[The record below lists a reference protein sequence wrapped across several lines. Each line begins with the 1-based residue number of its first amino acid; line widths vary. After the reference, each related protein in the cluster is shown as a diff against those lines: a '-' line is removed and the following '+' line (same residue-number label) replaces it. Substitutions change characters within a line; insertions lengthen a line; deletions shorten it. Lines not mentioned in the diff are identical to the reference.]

1 MERLPIGNHCV
12 GLTFLLGSAMAKKLR
27 MGMVG
32 GGPGAFIGPVH
43 KMAAELD
50 GKIELVAGAFS
61 QSAERSRAAGVGFG
75 IDPARA
81 YASYQE
87 MIEAESNRE
96 DGIDF
101 VVIATPNHLHLPVAE
116 AALAAGIAV
125 MSDKP
130 ATATYDEV
138 LKLESV
144 VKDAGLPYGLTHT
157 YAGYSLVREARA
169 LCASGKLG
177 PIRKAAVEYLQGW
190 LSKPLETTG
199 QKQAAWRSDPVL
211 NGPGGCIGDIGTHA
225 FHLTEYVTGLKVTS
239 LNAALRTVVPGRK
252 LDDDCNAL
260 LRLEH
265 DASGTLMASQ
275 VAAGEGNGLR
285 LRVYGE
291 NGSIDWKQEDPNRL
305 RVKWLDGA
313 EEIRH
318 AAGGYLS
325 ADALAVTRLPGGH
338 PEGYIEAFAVLY
350 REFADG
356 LIAWK
361 AGKKYAL
368 PATLPGI
375 EAGVRGMRFIERAI
389 ESNRTESWV
398 EF

>member
-1 MERLPIGNHCV
+1 MELLPIGRFIERWSYEGGEKV
-12 GLTFLLGSAMAKKLR
+12 SRKLR

-61 QSAERSRAAGVGFG
+61 QSAERSRAAGANFS
-75 IDPARA
+75 IDPSRA
-81 YASYQE
+81 YASYGE
-87 MIEAESNRE
+87 MFDAESRRE

-116 AALAAGIAV
+116 AALTAGIAV

-138 LKLESV
+138 LKLEAAVAS
-144 VKDAGLPYGLTHT
+144 AGLPYGLTHT
-157 YAGYSLVREARA
+157 YAGYSLVRDARA
-169 LCASGKLG
+169 LCAAGALG
-177 PIRKAAVEYLQGW
+177 PIRKVAVEYLQGW
-190 LSKPLETTG
+190 LSRPLETTG
-199 QKQAAWRSDPVL
+199 QKQAAWRSDPAL

-225 FHLTEYVTGLKVTS
+225 FHLVEYVTGLKITS
-239 LNAALRTVVPGRK
+239 LNAALRTVVPGRR

-260 LRLEH
+260 LRLESG
-265 DASGTLMASQ
+265 ATGTLMCSQ
-275 VAAGEGNGLR
+275 VAAGERNELR

-291 NGSIDWKQEDPNRL
+291 KGSIEWHQEDPNRL
-305 RVKWLDGA
+305 SVKWLDGP
-313 EEIRH
+313 EETRH

-350 REFADG
+350 REFADSVT
-356 LIAWK
+356 AWK
-361 AGKKYAL
+361 EGKPGAL

-389 ESNRTESWV
+389 ESSRTEAWV

>member
-1 MERLPIGNHCV
+1 
-12 GLTFLLGSAMAKKLR
+12 

-61 QSAERSRAAGVGFG
+61 QSAERSRSAGVSFD
-75 IDPARA
+75 IDPVRA
-81 YASYQE
+81 YASYVA
-87 MIEAESNRE
+87 MIQAESARD

-101 VVIATPNHLHLPVAE
+101 LVIATPNNLHLPVAE

-138 LKLESV
+138 LKLESAV
-144 VKDAGLPYGLTHT
+144 AKAGLPYGLTHT
-157 YAGYSLVREARA
+157 YAGYSLVREARV
-169 LCASGKLG
+169 LCASGALG
-177 PIRKAAVEYLQGW
+177 TIRKVAVEYLQGW

-199 QKQAAWRSDPVL
+199 QKQAAWRSDPAL

-239 LNAALRTVVPGRK
+239 LNAALRSVVPGRR

-260 LRLEH
+260 LRMEGS
-265 DASGTLMASQ
+265 ASGTLIASQ

-305 RVKWLDGA
+305 RVKWLDGP

-325 ADALAVTRLPGGH
+325 ADARSVTRLPGGH

-350 REFADG
+350 REFADA
-356 LIAWK
+356 LTAWK
-361 AGKKYAL
+361 EGKRDVL

-389 ESNRTESWV
+389 ESNRTGSWV
-398 EF
+398 NF

>member
-1 MERLPIGNHCV
+1 MSESR
-12 GLTFLLGSAMAKKLR
+12 KLR

-50 GKIELVAGAFS
+50 GQIEMVAGAFS
-61 QSAERSRAAGVGFG
+61 QSAERSRAAGEFFK
-75 IDPARA
+75 IDPKRA
-81 YASYQE
+81 YAGYEE
-87 MIEAESNRE
+87 MLKAER
-96 DGIDF
+96 DRPDAIDF
-101 VVIATPNHLHLPVAE
+101 VVIATPNHLHLPVAT
-116 AALAAGIAV
+116 AALDAGFAV

-138 LKLESV
+138 LELEAV
-144 VKDAGLPYGLTHT
+144 VAKAGLPYGLTHT

-169 LCASGKLG
+169 VCASSALG
-177 PIRKAAVEYLQGW
+177 PIRKVAVEYLQGW
-190 LSKPLETTG
+190 LSSPLEATG
-199 QKQAAWRSDPVL
+199 QKQAAWRSDPAL

-225 FHLTEYVTGLKVTS
+225 FHLVEYVTGARVTS
-239 LNAALRTVVPGRK
+239 LNAALRTVVPGRR

-260 LRLEH
+260 LRMENG
-265 DASGTLMASQ
+265 ATGTLMASQ

-291 NGSIDWKQEDPNRL
+291 KGSIEWRQEDPNRL
-305 RVKWLDGA
+305 RVKWEGGP
-313 EEIRH
+313 EEVRY

-325 ADALAVTRLPGGH
+325 AGARAVTRLPGGH

-350 REFADG
+350 REFAEG
-356 LIAWK
+356 LTGFK
-361 AGKKYAL
+361 AGKRDAL
-368 PATLPGI
+368 PETLPGI
-375 EAGVRGMRFIERAI
+375 VAGVRGMRFIERAI
-389 ESNRTESWV
+389 ESSRTESWV

>member
-1 MERLPIGNHCV
+1 MSVSR
-12 GLTFLLGSAMAKKLR
+12 KLR

-50 GKIELVAGAFS
+50 GRIEMVAGAFS
-61 QSAERSRAAGVGFG
+61 QSAERSRAAGEVFH

-81 YASYQE
+81 YGGYQE
-87 MIEAESNRE
+87 MIAAEKARA

-101 VVIATPNHLHLPVAE
+101 VVIATPNHLHLPVAA
-116 AALAAGIAV
+116 AALEAGIAV
-125 MSDKP
+125 VSDKP
-130 ATATYDEV
+130 ATATYEEA
-138 LKLESV
+138 LELAAV
-144 VKDAGLPYGLTHT
+144 VAKAGFPYALTHT
-157 YAGYSLVREARA
+157 YAGYALVREARA
-169 LCASGKLG
+169 ICHSGQLG
-177 PIRKAAVEYLQGW
+177 KIRKVAVEYLQGW
-190 LSKPLETTG
+190 LSGPLETTG
-199 QKQAAWRSDPVL
+199 QKQAAWRCDPVL

-225 FHLTEYVTGLKVTS
+225 FHLVEYVTGLDVTA
-239 LNAALRTVVPGRK
+239 LNAALRTVVEGRK

-260 LRLEH
+260 IKLSNG
-265 DASGTLMASQ
+265 ASGTLMASQ

-291 NGSIDWKQEDPNRL
+291 KGSIDWRQEDPNRL
-305 RVKWLDGA
+305 IVRWLDGP

-318 AAGGYLS
+318 ASGGYLS
-325 ADALAVTRLPGGH
+325 AEARAVTRLPGGH

-350 REFADG
+350 REFADAFW
-356 LIAWK
+356 AWK
-361 AGKKYAL
+361 KHNGSGL

-375 EAGVRGMRFIERAI
+375 RAGVRGMRFIERAI
-389 ESNRTESWV
+389 ESSKRESWV

>member
-1 MERLPIGNHCV
+1 V
-12 GLTFLLGSAMAKKLR
+12 
-27 MGMVG
+27 
-32 GGPGAFIGPVH
+32 
-43 KMAAELD
+43 
-50 GKIELVAGAFS
+50 
-61 QSAERSRAAGVGFG
+61 
-75 IDPARA
+75 
-81 YASYQE
+81 
-87 MIEAESNRE
+87 
-96 DGIDF
+96 
-101 VVIATPNHLHLPVAE
+101 
-116 AALAAGIAV
+116 
-125 MSDKP
+125 
-130 ATATYDEV
+130 
-138 LKLESV
+138 
-144 VKDAGLPYGLTHT
+144 
-157 YAGYSLVREARA
+157 
-169 LCASGKLG
+169 
-177 PIRKAAVEYLQGW
+177 AVEYLQGW

-225 FHLTEYVTGLKVTS
+225 FHLTEYVTGLKVTG

-260 LRLEH
+260 LRLERG
-265 DASGTLMASQ
+265 ASGTLMASQ

-305 RVKWLDGA
+305 RVKWLDGP

-325 ADALAVTRLPGGH
+325 ADALAVARLPGGH

-361 AGKKYAL
+361 GGNKNPL

>member
-1 MERLPIGNHCV
+1 MSEPR
-12 GLTFLLGSAMAKKLR
+12 KLR

-43 KMAAELD
+43 RMAAELD
-50 GKIELVAGAFS
+50 GRIEMVAGAFS
-61 QSAERSRAAGVGFG
+61 QSADRSRAAGETYR

-81 YASYQE
+81 YAGYEE
-87 MIEAESNRE
+87 MVKAERARK

-101 VVIATPNHLHLPVAE
+101 VVIATPNHLHLPVAV
-116 AALAAGIAV
+116 AALEAGFAV
-125 MSDKP
+125 VSDKP
-130 ATATYDEV
+130 ATATYAEV
-138 LKLESV
+138 LELEAEV
-144 VKDAGLPYGLTHT
+144 EKAGLPYALTHT

-169 LCASGKLG
+169 ICASGQLG
-177 PIRKAAVEYLQGW
+177 TIRKVAVEYLQGW
-190 LSKPLETTG
+190 LSKPLEATG
-199 QKQAAWRSDPVL
+199 QKQAAWRSDPAL

-225 FHLTEYVTGLKVTS
+225 FHLVEYVTGLEITG
-239 LNAALRTVVPGRK
+239 LNAELRTVVAGRK

-260 LRLEH
+260 LRL
-265 DASGTLMASQ
+265 DNGATGTLMASQ

-291 NGSIDWKQEDPNRL
+291 SGSIEWRQEDPNRL
-305 RVKWLDGA
+305 RVKWLDGP

-325 ADALAVTRLPGGH
+325 VDARAVTRLPGGH

-350 REFADG
+350 REFAAAFWNWRLG
-356 LIAWK
+356 EAN
-361 AGKKYAL
+361 AL
-368 PATLPGI
+368 PSTLPGI
-375 EAGVRGMRFIERAI
+375 RAGVRGMRFIERTI
-389 ESNRTESWV
+389 ESSRKESWV

>member
-1 MERLPIGNHCV
+1 
-12 GLTFLLGSAMAKKLR
+12 

-32 GGPGAFIGPVH
+32 GGAGAFIGPVH
-43 KMAAELD
+43 RMAAELD

-61 QSAERSRAAGVGFG
+61 QSAERSRAAGAGFG

-81 YASYQE
+81 YAHYAE
-87 MIEAESNRE
+87 MIEAESRRE
-96 DGIDF
+96 DRIDF

-138 LKLESV
+138 LKLETAV
-144 VKDAGLPYGLTHT
+144 ARAGLPYGLTHT
-157 YAGYSLVREARA
+157 YAGYSLVREARS
-169 LCASGKLG
+169 LCAAGALG
-177 PIRKAAVEYLQGW
+177 PIRKVAVEYLQGW
-190 LSKPLETTG
+190 LSRPLEATG
-199 QKQAAWRSDPVL
+199 QKQAAWRSDPAL

-225 FHLTEYVTGLKVTS
+225 FHLVEYVTGLRVTS
-239 LNAALRTVVPGRK
+239 LNAALRTVVPGRR

-260 LRLEH
+260 LRLEGG
-265 DASGTLMASQ
+265 ASGTLMASQ

-291 NGSIDWKQEDPNRL
+291 KGSIEWQQEDPNRL
-305 RVKWLDGA
+305 RVKWLD
-313 EEIRH
+313 EPEQTRH
-318 AAGGYLS
+318 AGVGYLS

-350 REFADG
+350 REFADS

-361 AGKKYAL
+361 AGKGIAL
-368 PATLPGI
+368 PDTLPGI
-375 EAGVRGMRFIERAI
+375 RAGVRGMRFIERAI
-389 ESNRTESWV
+389 ESNKTESWV

>member
-1 MERLPIGNHCV
+1 VSR
-12 GLTFLLGSAMAKKLR
+12 KLR

-43 KMAAELD
+43 KIAAELD
-50 GKIELVAGAFS
+50 GKIEMVAGAFS
-61 QSAERSRAAGVGFG
+61 QSAERSRAAGAGFA

-81 YASYQE
+81 YSSYDA
-87 MIEAESNRE
+87 MFDAEKQRK

-101 VVIATPNHLHLPVAE
+101 VVIATPNHLHLPVAK

-138 LKLESV
+138 LELESEV
-144 VKDAGLPYGLTHT
+144 HKAALPYGLTHT

-169 LCASGKLG
+169 LLAAGALG
-177 PIRKAAVEYLQGW
+177 PTRKVAVEYLQGW
-190 LSKPLETTG
+190 LSAPLETSG
-199 QKQAAWRSDPVL
+199 QKQAAWRSDPTL

-225 FHLTEYVTGLKVTS
+225 FHLLEYVTGLKVTS
-239 LNAALRTVVPGRK
+239 INAALRTVVPGRR

-260 LRLEH
+260 VRLEGG
-265 DASGTLMASQ
+265 ASGTLMASQ
-275 VAAGEGNGLR
+275 VAAGERNCLR

-291 NGSIDWKQEDPNRL
+291 KGSIEWRQEDPNRL
-305 RVKWLDGA
+305 SVKWLDGP

-318 AAGGYLS
+318 AAGGYLG
-325 ADALAVTRLPGGH
+325 ADARAVTRLPGGH

-356 LIAWK
+356 LVAWQQDPSQ
-361 AGKKYAL
+361 AM
-368 PATLPGI
+368 PVTLPGI
-375 EAGVRGMRFIERAI
+375 QAGVRGMRFIERAI
-389 ESNRTESWV
+389 ESSRTENWV
-398 EF
+398 NF